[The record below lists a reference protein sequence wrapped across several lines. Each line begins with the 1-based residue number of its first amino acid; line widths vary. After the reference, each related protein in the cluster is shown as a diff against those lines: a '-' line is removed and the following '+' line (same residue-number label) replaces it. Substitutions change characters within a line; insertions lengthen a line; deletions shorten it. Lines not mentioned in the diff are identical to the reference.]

1 MIFVWGVSDS
11 LINILCSVVNTLYWQ
26 MTELS
31 IFSSVRNNINNL
43 SGQGKIRFR
52 PILLVLLKYNI
63 TVEIL
68 KCTNALNVTFCVGL
82 QFSAIQKNLHQYEI
96 LI

>member
-1 MIFVWGVSDS
+1 MA
-11 LINILCSVVNTLYWQ
+11 
-26 MTELS
+26 ELS

-52 PILLVLLKYNI
+52 PILLVLLKYDI

-68 KCTNALNVTFCVGL
+68 KCANALNVTFCVGL
-82 QFSAIQKNLHQYEI
+82 QFPAIQKNLQQYEI